1 MEVII
6 IKAKKPRWKHAAHM
20 AQIFS
25 KLSSL
30 VTPSTEEHSG
40 RDNPKWRHVSFSALS
55 WLYPAHRPGLQL
67 RRGPA
72 EFRNQRG
79 EWYSISMLSLPETTE
94 TNRALASVRGPR
106 RPNKAQTQLSIFLTH
121 VRTERENMCL
131 SSILS
136 WNSYLHF
143 KVGRGELC
151 FADKREQTADRK
163 QSSVA
168 SFLQERAETWNSP
181 FFHVCKMS
189 THNSQVSLLWT
200 ACSILDKPNTCSLWS
215 SQRHVIQSS
224 SCGNVCSQTTT
235 NNFKCLLGKTL
246 IIVRM
251 I

>member
-1 MEVII
+1 MQPIWPE
-6 IKAKKPRWKHAAHM
+6 
-20 AQIFS
+20 FS
-25 KLSSL
+25 PNWAPWWLPALKSMLGEITL
-30 VTPSTEEHSG
+30 NGCTCH
-40 RDNPKWRHVSFSALS
+40 FSALS

-67 RRGPA
+67 RRGHA

-94 TNRALASVRGPR
+94 TNRALASVREPG
-106 RPNKAQTQLSIFLTH
+106 RPNKAQTQLSIFLTR

-168 SFLQERAETWNSP
+168 SFLQERPETWNS
-181 FFHVCKMS
+181 FFF
-189 THNSQVSLLWT
+189 
-200 ACSILDKPNTCSLWS
+200 
-215 SQRHVIQSS
+215 
-224 SCGNVCSQTTT
+224 SC
-235 NNFKCLLGKTL
+235 L
-246 IIVRM
+246 
-251 I
+251 